1 MSLTGKSPSETYKD
15 ITYVD
20 NDNNGVTTSLK
31 QVKTGK
37 IDYTLK
43 VDVDLKLLHVTVVDR
58 KEKIIKGLKQNDFQ
72 IYENRIKQEISL
84 FKVEDVPVSIGLVI
98 DNSGSMRTKRK
109 RVNRA
114 ALTFARTSNPE
125 DEIFLV
131 NFNDQVY
138 VDQEFTKSLADL
150 TDALDHID
158 ARGGTALYDA
168 IYLSLEHIQEGKED
182 KKALLVITDGQDR
195 DSHYRFESVMEMAQE
210 SYCSIYLIGLFD
222 PKSIRSRAQKK
233 ASKLLK
239 QLSEETGGKHF
250 FPESVDEVK
259 AICTQI
265 SHEIRNQYT
274 IGYKP
279 TNTRR
284 DGTWRDVKVKMAN
297 TSKQKDKKLIIRTKR
312 GYYAPAGS

>member
-1 MSLTGKSPSETYKD
+1 MKSKPFVIFFSLTFF
-15 ITYVD
+15 V
-20 NDNNGVTTSLK
+20 VASLIAQK
-31 QVKTGK
+31 QDKTGN

-43 VDVDLKLLHVTVVDR
+43 VDVDLRLLHVTVVDR
-58 KEKIIKGLKQNDFQ
+58 KEKIIKGLRKNDFQ

-98 DNSGSMRTKRK
+98 DNSGSMRTKRE

-138 VDQEFTKSLADL
+138 IDQEFTKNLADL
-150 TDALDHID
+150 TDTLDHID

-195 DSHYRFESVMEMAQE
+195 DSQYRFESVMEMAQE
-210 SYCSIYLIGLFD
+210 SSCSIYLIGLFD
-222 PKSIRSRAQKK
+222 PRSIRSRAQKK

-284 DGTWRDVKVKMAN
+284 DGTWRNVRVKMAH
-297 TSKQKDKKLIIRTKR
+297 TSNQKEKKWIIRTKR